1 MSLKKISKD
10 AIFPQG
16 TSCNIHETACCG
28 IRHSRLNMANKCL
41 IHCANNIG
49 AAEPLTNFS
58 EVSFKRFLECRR
70 QWLGLDGGAEDFA
83 KYAYHRKCYSL
94 FTNKALLNRAEI
106 RCKKAEETQTLV
118 DQGESS
124 ANADCAENE
133 PIPKKVL
140 RSNFNA
146 STRSM
151 STAVSKSEHVLPP
164 ICIICKK
171 EKVYHLDRVSL
182 QLIVFISHIFCV
194 EMHQSVLTYL
204 PIALACL

>member
-1 MSLKKISKD
+1 
-10 AIFPQG
+10 
-16 TSCNIHETACCG
+16 
-28 IRHSRLNMANKCL
+28 
-41 IHCANNIG
+41 
-49 AAEPLTNFS
+49 
-58 EVSFKRFLECRR
+58 
-70 QWLGLDGGAEDFA
+70 
-83 KYAYHRKCYSL
+83 
-94 FTNKALLNRAEI
+94 
-106 RCKKAEETQTLV
+106 V

-133 PIPKKVL
+133 SIPKKVL

-146 STRSM
+146 STGSM

-204 PIALACL
+204 PIGHRPCMSIRCLDRWQNIHTNPTILYILALLQMPGLLPCPSPPPPSPDQRGCYFSS